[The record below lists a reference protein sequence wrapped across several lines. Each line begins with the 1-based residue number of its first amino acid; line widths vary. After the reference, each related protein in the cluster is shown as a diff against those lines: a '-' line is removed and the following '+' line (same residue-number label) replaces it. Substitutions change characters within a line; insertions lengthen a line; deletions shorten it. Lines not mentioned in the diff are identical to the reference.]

1 MQWSIVSLNI
11 LYATIG
17 VVLMFAAY
25 RIIDLLTPQVDFA
38 EELRK
43 GNVAVAIFIGSLF
56 ISIALVVGNA
66 LN

>member
-25 RIIDLLTPQVDFA
+25 RIIDLLTPQVAFA

-43 GNVAVAIFIGSLF
+43 GNVAVGLFVAAIFISVA
-56 ISIALVVGNA
+56 IVVGGA